1 MQLVMHLHGISVKG
15 FIPGFWD
22 AIISSSPL
30 NIAWPAN
37 NLSSPLFARG
47 SRTSLQAHRLLC
59 LKKKNCIGILTNHCV
74 K

>member
-37 NLSSPLFARG
+37 NLGICFGTPPL
-47 SRTSLQAHRLLC
+47 LQTQ
-59 LKKKNCIGILTNHCV
+59 KGNYV
-74 K
+74 